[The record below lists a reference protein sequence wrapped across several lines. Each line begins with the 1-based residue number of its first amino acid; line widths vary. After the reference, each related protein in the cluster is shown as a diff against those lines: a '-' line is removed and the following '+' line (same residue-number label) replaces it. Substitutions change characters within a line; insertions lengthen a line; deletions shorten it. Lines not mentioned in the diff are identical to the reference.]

1 MCSWAACIGMYKKIL
16 KWYLFQVG
24 FSFLLSYA
32 LIIFMVIN
40 GLNINNVIHE
50 YSSDQFYG
58 VALMNS
64 SLMAILNLIINA
76 LNFTY
81 VKWHN
86 RIISFYLPAI
96 IWISPI
102 SFFLIYDIDFY
113 ILLIWLQ
120 PSIYNVIASFSIKV

>member
-1 MCSWAACIGMYKKIL
+1 MDNKIL

-24 FSFLLSYA
+24 LSFLLTFI
-32 LIIFMVIN
+32 LLIFMGIF
-40 GLNINNVIHE
+40 GLNINNIIHE
-50 YSSDQFYG
+50 YRSDQFFG
-58 VALMNS
+58 IALINS

-96 IWISPI
+96 IWISPL